1 MAISNL
7 RALFL
12 AGAGAVV
19 TVGGAYVSGFMDNL
33 TAPPAK
39 IAEVPEAPKADRPGA
54 VAPAEPKAPEAEAV
68 PAAPKEEVVAKADPT
83 EPVAP
88 AAPAPVLPTFDLVR
102 VEKDGSVV
110 VAGKCGPE
118 WDVDVVE
125 GEAVLGNSK
134 SDAGGDFAIILSDP
148 LKPGDHTLMLKARK
162 GELNVA
168 SLQTAIV
175 SIPDKPD
182 GDLLVMVE
190 EPGKP
195 AEILAAPSEPAA
207 PEKPAE
213 VAAAEPA
220 APVEPA
226 KPEDPATPEKPA
238 EAAAPAQPA
247 APEKPAEVAVAAPE
261 KPAAPAEQPAIV
273 AQVTIRAVEIEGNRL
288 FVAGAGTAE
297 HEVRVYFDAD
307 FVGSDRTKADGSFL
321 VEVTREVPVGTYQV
335 RADLVAAGGE
345 VIARGIVPFE
355 REEGE
360 KIAAVA
366 PEKPA
371 EPAAPEKP
379 AEVAAAE
386 PAQPAAPEA
395 PAVVSPKLEP
405 TANAVIIRR
414 GDTLWR
420 ISRRVYGRGIRYT
433 TIYTANQAQI
443 ADPDRIWPGQ
453 VFAVPDKSEAGEPAD
468 YGAIADRMAPKDG
481 EASASQ

>member
-1 MAISNL
+1 MAISNI

-19 TVGGAYVSGFMDNL
+19 TVGGAYMAGFMDQVV
-33 TAPPAK
+33 APPAK
-39 IAEVPEAPKADRPGA
+39 IAEVPEAPKTDRPGA
-54 VAPAEPKAPEAEAV
+54 EAPAAPKAPEAETA
-68 PAAPKEEVVAKADPT
+68 PAAPKEEVVAKA
-83 EPVAP
+83 EPGEP
-88 AAPAPVLPTFDLVR
+88 AAPAPVVPTFDLVR

-125 GEAVLGNSK
+125 GVNVLGGSK
-134 SDAGGDFAIILSDP
+134 SDTGGDFAVVLNDP
-148 LKPGDHTLMLKARK
+148 LKPGDHTLVLKARK
-162 GELNVA
+162 GDLTVA
-168 SLQTAIV
+168 SVQTAIV
-175 SIPDKPD
+175 SIPEKQD

-195 AEILAAPSEPAA
+195 AEILAAPEQPAA
-207 PEKPAE
+207 PAKPAE

-220 APVEPA
+220 EPA
-226 KPEDPATPEKPA
+226 KPA
-238 EAAAPAQPA
+238 EVAAAEPAQPA
-247 APEKPAEVAVAAPE
+247 APEKPAEVAAADPA

-273 AQVTIRAVEIEGNRL
+273 AAVSIRAVEIEGNNL
-288 FVAGAGTAE
+288 FVAGSGTPD
-297 HEVRVYFDAD
+297 HEVRVYFNAD
-307 FVGSDRTKADGSFL
+307 FVGSDRTKPDGSFL
-321 VEVTREVPVGTYQV
+321 VEVARDVPVGTYQV
-335 RADLVAAGGE
+335 RADLVANGGE
-345 VIARGIVPFE
+345 VVARGVVPFE
-355 REEGE
+355 REAGD

-371 EPAAPEKP
+371 EPEKPADAAAPAEPQKP

-395 PAVVSPKLEP
+395 PAVVSPKLEA

-420 ISRRVYGRGIRYT
+420 ISRRVYGHGVRYT

-468 YGAIADRMAPKDG
+468 YGAIADRLAPKDANG
-481 EASASQ
+481 AQ